1 MPDLEE
7 CKICGD
13 HNCEHMEEEQ
23 EMHEISPM
31 LILKLDSGDA
41 QSRTEIQTNNGTV
54 ITHTPIN
61 PKL

>member
-31 LILKLDSGDA
+31 LILKLNS
-41 QSRTEIQTNNGTV
+41 QIESQTRSEQPGTNGAISSLNQKV
-54 ITHTPIN
+54 
-61 PKL
+61 

>member
-1 MPDLEE
+1 MPDLYE

-31 LILKLDSGDA
+31 LILKLESQLEG
-41 QSRTEIQTNNGTV
+41 QTRPDVQQNNGA
-54 ITHTPIN
+54 ITPN
-61 PKL
+61 VQ